1 MVFPQTPLDVRIDLQ
16 INGIWTDV
24 TSDVYTAEKITI
36 TRGRADEGAR
46 TDPGKCSLTFN
57 NRLGK
62 YSPRNPLSPYY
73 QLIGRNTPL
82 RVSVRAGSPFLSLT
96 GDPADFASTP
106 DAAVLDITGDL
117 DLRWE
122 GEADWYADGAQTL
135 IGKWEATGNQKAYM
149 LRLENRN
156 LIIHQSTDGLNG
168 ALFVRPLPAL
178 PRRAALR
185 ATLDVDNGAG
195 GKTARFYWAPS
206 IAGPWTEFAD
216 PALLGGT
223 TAPVFA
229 STAPLKVAP
238 ADLTAIIPRYPVKG
252 RAYKAEVRNGIAGT
266 VVANPD
272 FTAQTVGASSFT
284 DGAGRTWS
292 MNGAAAITNR
302 RVRFIGEVSAWPS
315 RWDVSGKDVRVPV
328 EAAGILRRLGQ
339 GQQALQS
346 TLRRRIPSGTPLAYW
361 PLEDGR
367 EATQFYSPT
376 PRVSPLRTQGFDL
389 AADDSLAGSNALPVV
404 QEGATISGTVPPP
417 SGSPT
422 TWHTEFIFNLPGA
435 GPATARTV
443 FQWLSNGTV
452 RRWRLMLRTGVSE
465 IYGYDD
471 DDNTVT
477 SALVNLSGLGVFD
490 TWSRW
495 QLYAVQNGANVDWT
509 VRWIPIGGQGG
520 SVTTS
525 YAGTVG
531 RISGVAGTTPSY
543 HSDLNGLRLGHIA
556 VFTTANTTIYN
567 SADLGFAGETA
578 GERMMRL
585 REEET
590 LPLVINGVAASME
603 QVGAQRPDTILALL
617 EEGAGVDGGILGER
631 REDIALA
638 YRDRISLY
646 NQPVTLALDY
656 LTAGHVAPPLEPVD
670 DDQKVRN
677 DVTVQR
683 ESGTAGRAVQED
695 GPLSVQAPP
704 DGVGV
709 YDESVTLN
717 LYADE
722 QADQHAWWR
731 LHLGTVDEA
740 RYPVLNV
747 DLAAAP
753 SLIDAVTDVDSGDR
767 ITIAHPPAWL
777 PPDTIDLLAQ
787 GYTEVLGHPIDW
799 DVQFNCTPAAP
810 WNIWELG
817 AADYNRLKSSGSTL
831 AASATSTA
839 TALSVASS
847 GLPWTTNPAALPF
860 RIRVGGE
867 VMTVTAITGTTSPQ
881 AFTVTRSV
889 NGVVKAHSA
898 GAGVQVD
905 HPAVVAL

>member
-36 TRGRADEGAR
+36 TRGRSDEGVRA
-46 TDPGKCSLTFN
+46 DPGKCSLTFN

-96 GDPADFASTP
+96 GVVADFASTP
-106 DAAVLDITGDL
+106 DAAVLDLTGDL

-135 IGKWEATGNQKAYM
+135 IGKWEATGGQKAYM
-149 LRLENRN
+149 LRLEDRA
-156 LIIHQSTDGLNG
+156 LIIHQSTDGTGG
-168 ALFVRPLPAL
+168 AFFGRTLPPL

-195 GKTARFYWAPS
+195 GKTARFYWARS

-216 PALLGGT
+216 PVTLASTLPT
-223 TAPVFA
+223 FA

-238 ADLTAIIPRYPVKG
+238 ADLTAVIPRYPVAG

-272 FTAQTVGASSFT
+272 FTAQAVGATSFV

-292 MNGAAAITNR
+292 MNGAAAVTNR
-302 RVRFIGEVSAWPS
+302 RVRFIGEVSSWPS
-315 RWDVSGKDVRVPV
+315 RWDVSGKDIRVPV

-346 TLRRRIPSGTPLAYW
+346 TLRRRIPSGAPLAYW
-361 PLEDGR
+361 PLEEGR
-367 EATQFYSPT
+367 DATQFYSPT
-376 PRVSPLRTQGFDL
+376 AGVRPLRTAGFDL
-389 AADDSLAGSNALPVV
+389 AADDSLAGSNALPAV
-404 QEGATISGTVPPP
+404 QEGATLIGTVPAP

-422 TWHTEFIFNLPGA
+422 QWHTEFVFNLPNA
-435 GPATARTV
+435 GPASARTV
-443 FQWLSNGTV
+443 LQWTGTGTV
-452 RRWRLMLRTGVSE
+452 KRWRLMLRTGVSE

-471 DDNTVT
+471 DDVVVT
-477 SALVNLSGLGVFD
+477 SALVNLTGLGVFN

-495 QLYAVQNGANVDWT
+495 QLYAVQNGGNVDWT

-520 SVTTS
+520 QVTTS

-531 RISGVAGTTPSY
+531 RISGVLGVTGGY
-543 HSDLNGLRLGHIA
+543 NSDLNGLRLGHIA
-556 VFTTANTTIYN
+556 AFTTANTTIYN

-578 GERMMRL
+578 GVRMMRL
-585 REEET
+585 REEEAV
-590 LPLVINGVAASME
+590 PLVINGVVSRME
-603 QVGAQRPDTILALL
+603 EVGAQRPDTLLTLL
-617 EEGAGVDGGILGER
+617 EESASVDGGILGER

-646 NQPVTLALDY
+646 NQAVTLALDY
-656 LTAGHVAPPLEPVD
+656 LTPGHVAPPLEPVD

-677 DVTVQR
+677 DVTVTR
-683 ESGTAGRAVQED
+683 EGGSSERAVLES

-709 YDESVTLN
+709 YDEAVTLN

-722 QADQHAWWR
+722 QAEQHAGWR

-767 ITIAHPPAWL
+767 VQIAHPPAHL

-799 DVQFNCTPAAP
+799 DMQFNCTPALP
-810 WNIWELG
+810 WNVWELG

-839 TALSVASS
+839 TALSVASA
-847 GLPWTTNPAALPF
+847 GLPWTTAPAALPF

-889 NGVVKAHSA
+889 NGVVKAQSS
-898 GAGVQVD
+898 GAGVQLE
-905 HPAVVAL
+905 HPAVVPL